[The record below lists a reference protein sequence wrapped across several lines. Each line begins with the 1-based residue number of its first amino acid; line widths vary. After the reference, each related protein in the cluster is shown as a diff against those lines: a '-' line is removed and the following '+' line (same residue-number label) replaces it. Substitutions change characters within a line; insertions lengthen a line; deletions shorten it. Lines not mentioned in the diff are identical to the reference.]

1 MSNTRKKKKKSILQS
16 TFYRVYFALVLL
28 ALIGIAIGTGW
39 LRGALK
45 DYEASQPVYV
55 AQDVAKLF
63 EDSDFNALYDVDTSA
78 REVGDKAFYVESMNA
93 LAEGRD
99 VEWTETFSADENE
112 RKYNVTL
119 NGERF
124 ASFTL
129 VPSGQ
134 TSPKGNRLWTLG
146 SVTTHVELR
155 EPEPEPTPEPVE
167 EKHAYP
173 CKITAP
179 QGYIVTVDGEALT
192 VENAQVAEKNLFEA
206 GFLPESV
213 PNPVMVEYLFD
224 AASVTPSV
232 TAVDEN
238 GADVAVTQSVDK
250 ALTWSC
256 ALREDITFRDRFSD
270 AALALG
276 RRVAKFIS
284 KDAGK
289 GAIQKICAKNSPAET
304 IFENLNNAFATPH
317 SSVTFKNENAAE
329 FYALSENCFTCHVT
343 FDYVLKTAKGDKVY
357 PTSYTF
363 CVVHNDTE
371 ARLYNILIS

>member
-63 EDSDFNALYDVDTSA
+63 ENSDFNALYDVDTSA

-206 GFLPESV
+206 GFLPENV
-213 PNPVMVEYLFD
+213 KAPAMVEYSFD
-224 AASVTPSV
+224 SESEKPDISVKTSIK
-232 TAVDEN
+232 
-238 GADVAVTQSVDK
+238 S
-250 ALTWSC
+250 
-256 ALREDITFRDRFSD
+256 ITER
-270 AALALG
+270 
-276 RRVAKFIS
+276 
-284 KDAGK
+284 
-289 GAIQKICAKNSPAET
+289 
-304 IFENLNNAFATPH
+304 
-317 SSVTFKNENAAE
+317 
-329 FYALSENCFTCHVT
+329 
-343 FDYVLKTAKGDKVY
+343 
-357 PTSYTF
+357 
-363 CVVHNDTE
+363 
-371 ARLYNILIS
+371 